1 LLVVRQIRVGPM
13 ANFVY
18 LLVDEKSH
26 EAAVID
32 SGWETEPIVRAA
44 SESGAKVRYAIATH
58 EHFDH
63 TATLRE
69 LSGSLGAQVV
79 AHQDSPV
86 ECEVRVVDEQQLRL
100 GGTSLKVLHTPG
112 HTQDSISLYDGRNV
126 FTGDTLFVGTIG
138 RFERASGESIFKSIH
153 AIMKLPD
160 STLLYPGHDYG
171 DVPSRTLR
179 DEGQANPFLMARDL
193 RSFLSLFS

>member
-1 LLVVRQIRVGPM
+1 M

-26 EAAVID
+26 EAAAID

-44 SESGAKVRYAIATH
+44 SESGAKVRYAIAIH

-63 TATLRE
+63 TATLSE
-69 LSGSLGAQVV
+69 LAGSLGAQVV

-86 ECEVRVVDEQQLRL
+86 EGEVRVVDQQQLRL

-112 HTQDSISLYDGRNV
+112 HTQDSMSLYDGRNV
-126 FTGDTLFVGTIG
+126 FTGDTSFVGTIG
-138 RFERASGESIFKSIH
+138 RFERADGESIFKSI
-153 AIMKLPD
+153 
-160 STLLYPGHDYG
+160 
-171 DVPSRTLR
+171 LR
-179 DEGQANPFLMARDL
+179 
-193 RSFLSLFS
+193 